1 MGSIPGSGRSPGGGN
16 GNPLQYSCLKNPMG
30 RSLAGYSPQGR
41 KESDTTERLINT
53 PGSRTVSHPEALG
66 YLKAFRW
73 EVEHTRVAEMG
84 KQEVR
89 GLSCINSYPVGW

>member
-1 MGSIPGSGRSPGGGN
+1 M
-16 GNPLQYSCLKNPMG
+16 
-30 RSLAGYSPQGR
+30 
-41 KESDTTERLINT
+41 
-53 PGSRTVSHPEALG
+53 SHPEALG

-89 GLSCINSYPVGW
+89 GLSCINSYPVGVVTPLLRQFYYQSCPFLYLYR